1 MMIHTDQQTLRVY
14 KNRIVSFIREYTK
27 NAGLSTGAIGLSGGI
42 DSALSYF
49 LVCEALGARNV
60 IAVIMPYRTTEE
72 HFIENARALIQLT
85 NGEERYYNITSMV
98 DSFRTLSDTISDI
111 RLGNIMARVRMILL
125 YDIAAENSGL
135 VIGTGNKTEILLGY
149 FTVYGDGGCG
159 IEPLGDL
166 YKTEVWE
173 MAKLFGIPD
182 EIVNQSPSAGF
193 WRGQTDESDLSITYK
208 TADSILH
215 LLIEKNFTPEEIES
229 HGFRRMD
236 IERVLSLVRRSRFKR
251 HMPPIVP
258 LKNQMRDELL

>member
-1 MMIHTDQQTLRVY
+1 MMIHTDQQTLQVY
-14 KNRIVSFIREYTK
+14 KKRIVSFTREYTK
-27 NAGLSTGAIGLSGGI
+27 NAGLSRGVIGLSGGV

-49 LVCEALGARNV
+49 LVCEALEARNV

-72 HFIENARALIQLT
+72 RFRENTRALIQLT
-85 NGEERYYNITSMV
+85 NGEERYHDITSMV
-98 DSFRTLSDTISDI
+98 DSFRTQLDTLSDI
-111 RLGNIMARVRMILL
+111 RLGNIMARVRMTLL
-125 YDIAAENSGL
+125 YDIASEKSGL
-135 VIGTGNKTEILLGY
+135 VIGTSNKTEILLGY

-173 MAKLFGIPD
+173 MARLVGIPD

-193 WRGQTDESDLSITYK
+193 WKGQTDESELSITYK

-215 LLIEKNFTPEEIES
+215 LLIEKNFTAEEIES

-236 IERVLSLVRRSRFKR
+236 IERVLSLVRRARFKR

-258 LKNQMRDELL
+258 LKNQMRDGLL